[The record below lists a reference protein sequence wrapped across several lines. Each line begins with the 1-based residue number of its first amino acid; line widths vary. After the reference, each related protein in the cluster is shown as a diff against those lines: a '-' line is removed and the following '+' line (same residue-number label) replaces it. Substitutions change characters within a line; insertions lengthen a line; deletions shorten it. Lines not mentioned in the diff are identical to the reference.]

1 MKLSDRIT
9 EQLDAIL
16 ILQLVVAWAGE
27 TADEPERLGWWRSDL
42 IDEAGGGDF
51 FRRLLPS
58 THKWAALEA
67 ARKVA
72 ECVDQKARQDLPN
85 PDQIRTLFFWG
96 FDTDER
102 LAERLRQHKM
112 SGLPPE
118 EALELPLRLDSNW
131 CRDAFQGYLQGL
143 PKQADFVTKRQGRE
157 LPGPKDDN
165 LAEAAA
171 FLAGALLPL
180 GDSYPAPYYRLKA

>member
-1 MKLSDRIT
+1 MKLSDPKT

-16 ILQLVVAWAGE
+16 TLQLVVAWAGE
-27 TADEPERLGWWRSDL
+27 TADEPQRLGWWRSDL

-102 LAERLRQHKM
+102 LGERLRQHKM
-112 SGLPPE
+112 SGRRPE
-118 EALELPLRLDSNW
+118 EALELPLRLDSSW
-131 CRDAFQGYLQGL
+131 SRDAFQNYLQSL

-157 LPGPKDDN
+157 LPSPKDDN